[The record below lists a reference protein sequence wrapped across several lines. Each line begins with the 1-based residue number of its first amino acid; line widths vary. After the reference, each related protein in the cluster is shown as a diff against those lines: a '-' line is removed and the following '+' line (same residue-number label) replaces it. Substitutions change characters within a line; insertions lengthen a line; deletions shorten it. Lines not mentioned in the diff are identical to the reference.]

1 MSKRVFVLLGIF
13 LYIAVPAK
21 AQQPI
26 DLFSGY
32 SYQQLDRLPNAIPG
46 RNLSGIEVAVRY
58 ELKEWLGAVGEVD
71 AHWGLPSLYAARSLN
86 VVVGPQ
92 VSLPRAISPFAQ
104 ALIGYGHGYSY
115 GIWDNSFSTVV
126 GGGLDLRITPVR
138 YWRVIEVDDVI
149 THYFGG
155 TQHNPKI
162 STGIVFRF

>member
-1 MSKRVFVLLGIF
+1 MSKRVLVLVAIL
-13 LYIAVPAK
+13 LSLSVPAK
-21 AQQPI
+21 GQRPI
-26 DLFSGY
+26 DLFGGY

-46 RNLSGIEVAVRY
+46 RNLSGVELAVRY
-58 ELKEWLGAVGEVD
+58 ELKQWFGAVGEMD

-92 VSLPRAISPFAQ
+92 ISLPRAISPFAQ
-104 ALIGYGHGYSY
+104 VLIGYGHGYTY
-115 GIWDNSFSTVV
+115 GIWDNSFSAVM

-155 TQHNPKI
+155 TQHNPKV
-162 STGIVFRF
+162 STGIVLRF